1 MSRRHIFTERQR
13 AALFDLPTDELS
25 LLKFYTLGD
34 DDLENIR
41 QRRRPENR
49 IGFALQLCALRY
61 PGRALAPG
69 EMIPREVLSFVGA
82 QLGVPADALLTYATR
97 RQTRQQHM
105 DTLREIYGYK
115 TFTGRGARDLRE
127 WTFGQAEDA
136 RSNEDLAHRF
146 IVRCRETSTILPAV
160 STIERLCADALV
172 AAERRIETRIAE
184 NLTADVRDHLDK
196 LLSEMLAGNIS
207 RFIWLRNFEVGNNSA
222 AANRLLDRLEFLRT
236 LNINHSALASIPAH
250 RIARLR
256 RQGERY
262 FTDGLRDITSDRRW
276 AILAV
281 CVVEWEAAIADA
293 IVETHD
299 RIVGKTWREAKR
311 QHDETISGSKATLT
325 DTIRT
330 FTALGASLLEAR
342 SDGTPL
348 EMAVASSVAWDRLA
362 QLVATGTQLSNTLAD
377 EPLAYVGQG
386 YHRFRRYAPRML
398 RCLKL
403 EAAPVAGPLVAAALS
418 IGEMKGVASPERRF
432 LRPSSKWN
440 RHLRAQ
446 EKGDTRLWEVA
457 VLFHL
462 RDAFRSGD
470 VWLAHSRR
478 YGDLKQVL
486 VPMIAAQENAKL
498 AVPSNPQDWLADR
511 KARLTIAL
519 KRLARA
525 ARNGTIPHGSI
536 EDGTLRIDRLT
547 ADVPDGAEA
556 LILDLYRRMPSVRIT
571 DMLLEVDAALG
582 FTDAFTHL
590 RTGAPCRDRIGLLNV
605 LLAEGLNLGLR
616 KMAEATNTHDYW
628 QLSRLARW
636 HVESEA
642 MNQALAI
649 VVAAQGKL
657 PMSRVW
663 GMGTSAS
670 SDGQFFPTARHGEA
684 MNMVNAK
691 YGSVPG
697 LKAYTH
703 VSDQFAPF
711 ACQSIPATV
720 SEAPYIL
727 DGLLMN
733 EVGRHVREQYAD
745 TAGFTDHLFGASSLL
760 GYNLVLRI
768 RDLPSKRLYVFN
780 PDTTPRELRKLVG
793 GKAREDLIVANWPDI
808 FRCAATMTA
817 GKIRPS
823 QLLRKLA
830 SYPRQNN
837 LAVALREVGRIERTL
852 FIIEWILDTDMQR
865 RAQIGLNKG
874 EAHHALKNALRIG
887 RQGEIR
893 DRTTEGQHYRIAGL
907 NLLTAV
913 IIYWNT
919 VHLGHAVTERRN
931 EGLDVPPEF
940 LPHISPLGWAHILLT
955 GEYLWPK
962 ESLGC
967 HFALSRN
974 RPLDKPFKEELL
986 RGHIRAGI
994 SPFLGYRQQE
1004 ITLYWPHDGA
1014 NEIR

>member
-1 MSRRHIFTERQR
+1 MPRRHILTERQR
-13 AALFDLPTDELS
+13 SALLDLPTDDLS
-25 LLKFYTLGD
+25 LLKHYTLGD
-34 DDLENIR
+34 DDLENIEH
-41 QRRRPENR
+41 RRRPENR
-49 IGFALQLCALRY
+49 LGFALQLCALRY
-61 PGRALAPG
+61 PGRALTPG
-69 EMIPREVLSFVGA
+69 EMIPREVLSFIGA
-82 QLGVPADALLTYATR
+82 QLGIPADALLTYAAR

-105 DTLREIYGYK
+105 ETLREIYGYK
-115 TFTGRGARDLRE
+115 TFSGRGARDLRD
-127 WTFGQAEDA
+127 WLFDQAEDA
-136 RSNEDLAHRF
+136 RSNEDLAQRF
-146 IVRCRETSTILPAV
+146 VARCRETSTILPAV

-172 AAERRIETRIAE
+172 AAERRVETRIAE
-184 NLTADVRDHLDK
+184 KLDADARERLDG
-196 LLSEMLAGNIS
+196 LLAEMLAGNVS

-222 AANRLLDRLEFLRT
+222 AANRLLDRLEFLGN
-236 LNINHSALASIPAH
+236 LNLDHQVLAGTPPH
-250 RIARLR
+250 RVARLR

-281 CVVEWEAAIADA
+281 CVVEWEAAIADTV
-293 IVETHD
+293 VETHD

-311 QHDETISGSKATLT
+311 LHDETIADSKAALT
-325 DTIRT
+325 DTIRA

-342 SDGTPL
+342 NDGVPL
-348 EMAVASSVAWDRLA
+348 EMAVANSAEWHRLD
-362 QLVATGTQLSNTLAD
+362 QLVATGAQLSNTLAD
-377 EPLAYVGQG
+377 EPLAHVGQG

-398 RCLKL
+398 RCLKI
-403 EAAPVAGPLVAAALS
+403 EAAPVAQPLVAAAAA
-418 IGEMKGVASPERRF
+418 IGKMRPSASADGSF
-432 LRPSSKWN
+432 LRPSSKWH

-446 EKGDTRLWEVA
+446 EKGDDRLWEVA

-470 VWLAHSRR
+470 IWLVHSRR

-486 VPMIAAQENAKL
+486 VPMITAQENARL
-498 AVPSNPQDWLADR
+498 AVPIDPQGWLADR
-511 KARLTIAL
+511 KARLADAL

-525 ARNGTIPHGSI
+525 TRNGTIPHGGI

-547 ADVPDGAEA
+547 ADVPDNAEE
-556 LILDLYRRMPSVRIT
+556 LILDLYRRMPPVRIT
-571 DMLLEVDAALG
+571 DILLEVDAALG

-590 RTGAPCRDRIGLLNV
+590 RTGVACGDRIGLLNV

-636 HVESEA
+636 HVESDA
-642 MNQALAI
+642 MNQALAT

-657 PMSRVW
+657 PMSRFW
-663 GMGTSAS
+663 GMGITAS
-670 SDGQFFPTARHGEA
+670 SDGQFFPSARQGEA

-691 YGSVPG
+691 YGSDPG

-711 ACQSIPATV
+711 ASQTIPATV

-733 EVGRHVREQYAD
+733 EVGRQVREQYAD
-745 TAGFTDHLFGASSLL
+745 TAGFTDHLFGTSAML
-760 GYNLVLRI
+760 GYRLVLRI

-780 PDTTPRELRKLVG
+780 PDATPKELRKLVG
-793 GKAREDLIVANWPDI
+793 GKIREELIVANWPDL
-808 FRCAATMTA
+808 FRCAATMAA

-830 SYPRQNN
+830 SYPRQND

-893 DRTTEGQHYRIAGL
+893 DRTAEGQHYRIAGL
-907 NLLTAV
+907 NLLTA
-913 IIYWNT
+913 IIVYWNT
-919 VHLGHAVTERRN
+919 VHLGHAVAERRN
-931 EGLDVPPEF
+931 EGLDVPPE
-940 LPHISPLGWAHILLT
+940 LLAHISPLGWAHILLT
-955 GEYLWPK
+955 GEYLWP
-962 ESLGC
+962 
-967 HFALSRN
+967 
-974 RPLDKPFKEELL
+974 EEKN
-986 RGHIRAGI
+986 A
-994 SPFLGYRQQE
+994 
-1004 ITLYWPHDGA
+1004 
-1014 NEIR
+1014 